1 MQRKIQTLTEDLPVE
16 VLLVRRS
23 REQRERILL
32 NAQRETL
39 SELRVEEVF
48 ARRLAHEEVDEA
60 RRTRL
65 NELFAQT
72 LHSSM
77 TRTKTHENSEPASEK
92 SEFAKG

>member
-1 MQRKIQTLTEDLPVE
+1 ME

-23 REQRERILL
+23 REQREKILL

-60 RRTRL
+60 RRTSLTSCLPRPC
-65 NELFAQT
+65 T
-72 LHSSM
+72 PSM

>member
-23 REQRERILL
+23 REQREKILL

-60 RRTRL
+60 RRTEL

-72 LHSSM
+72 LHSM

>member
-1 MQRKIQTLTEDLPVE
+1 ME

-60 RRTRL
+60 RRTK
-65 NELFAQT
+65 A
-72 LHSSM
+72 
-77 TRTKTHENSEPASEK
+77 
-92 SEFAKG
+92 